1 MKRNYYHFAFFAI
14 LIFLVSCSGSKETS
28 KTSSGFTLK
37 PDSKVNTFF
46 YKDPFLKVRKSVI
59 NSLQDADMFIKD
71 ARDYNPNTLLLVA
84 RYDNIHTLFMPQVLE
99 LNVYISQ
106 MKTGQI
112 RVYTPKPD
120 PKQFTARASI
130 ERYET
135 YIHSLL
141 KKKLNLVKTSFTDD
155 DGI

>member
-1 MKRNYYHFAFFAI
+1 MKRKYYHFAI
-14 LIFLVSCSGSKETS
+14 LCTLLFLVSCSGSK
-28 KTSSGFTLK
+28 KTTQKASGYTLK

-46 YKDPFLKVRKSVI
+46 YKDPFLQVRTSVI
-59 NSLQDADMFIKD
+59 HSLQDADMYIKD

-84 RYDNIHTLFMPQVLE
+84 RYENIHTLFMPQVLE

-106 MKTGQI
+106 MKTGEI

-120 PKQFTARASI
+120 PKQFTAHASI

-141 KKKLNLVKTSFTDD
+141 RKKLNLVKTSFTDD

>member
-1 MKRNYYHFAFFAI
+1 MTKKYCHFAYFI
-14 LIFLVSCSGSKETS
+14 VLLFLVSCSGSKKTS
-28 KTSSGFTLK
+28 KTTGYQLK
-37 PDSKVNTFF
+37 PDSKVNAFF
-46 YKDPFLKVRKSVI
+46 YKDSFLDVRTSVI
-59 NSLQDADMFIKD
+59 NSLQDADMFVKD

-84 RYDNIHTLFMPQVLE
+84 RYQSIHTLFMPQVLE

-106 MKTGQI
+106 MKTGEI

-120 PKQFTARASI
+120 PKQFTAHASI

-141 KKKLNLVKTSFTDD
+141 KKKLHLVKTSFMDD

>member
-1 MKRNYYHFAFFAI
+1 MKRKYYHFAI
-14 LIFLVSCSGSKETS
+14 LCSLIFLASCSGSNKST
-28 KTSSGFTLK
+28 KTPTGFVLK

-46 YKDPFLKVRKSVI
+46 YKDPFLKVRTSVI
-59 NSLQDADMFIKD
+59 HSLQDADMYIKD

-84 RYDNIHTLFMPQVLE
+84 RYENIHTLFMPQVLE

-106 MKTGQI
+106 MKTGEI
-112 RVYTPKPD
+112 RAYTPKPD
-120 PKQFTARASI
+120 PKQFTAHASI

-135 YIHSLL
+135 YIHSLI